1 MVSVKE
7 VPADIFIDKLV
18 EYLKNEVDI
27 LKTPEWAY
35 WVKTGVSRE
44 NIPDNPDWWYV
55 RAASIMRKFYLKEPL
70 GVDDLRLMYGGRKNK
85 GVKPEHFYK
94 GGGTVIR
101 KILQQLEAAGLVMK
115 TKKGRMLTS
124 KGRSLMDKLAYQ
136 IKKSNSIKIWYEQY
150 KR

>member
-7 VPADIFIDKLV
+7 VPANIFLDKLT
-18 EYLKNEVDI
+18 EYLKNEVDV
-27 LKTPEWAY
+27 LTPPEWAY

-55 RAASIMRKFYLKEPL
+55 RAASIMRKLYLKEPL
-70 GVDDLRLMYGGRKNK
+70 GIDDLRLMYGGRRNR

-94 GGGTVIR
+94 SSGGIIR
-101 KILQQLEAAGLVMK
+101 KILQQLEEAELVMK
-115 TKKGRMLTS
+115 VPKGRMLTS
-124 KGRSLMDKLAYQ
+124 KGRSLMDKIAYQ
-136 IKKSNSIKIWYEQY
+136 IMRSNPVGMWYELY

>member
-7 VPADIFIDKLV
+7 VSADKFINMLA
-18 EYLKNEVDI
+18 EYLKAEIDI
-27 LKTPEWAY
+27 LKPPEWAY

-55 RAASIMRKFYLKEPL
+55 RAASIMRKLYLKEPL
-70 GVDDLRLMYGGRKNK
+70 GVDDLRLMYGGRKNR
-85 GVKPEHFYK
+85 GVRPEHFYK
-94 GGGTVIR
+94 GSGAIIR
-101 KILQQLEAAGLVMK
+101 KILQQLEAAELVST

-136 IKKSNSIKIWYEQY
+136 IKKSNPIKAWYEEY
-150 KR
+150 RG